1 MHTQT
6 SRGPAFPFRRT
17 KRQQAAESIL
27 SSIRRRYATFVDV
40 ASYAGLG
47 LVFYAGT
54 ILLLSY
60 SSHMPTIVSSPSAIM
75 NMV

>member
-1 MHTQT
+1 MHAQT

-47 LVFYAGT
+47 LVLYAGT
-54 ILLLSY
+54 IMLLSSY
-60 SSHMPTIVSSPSAIM
+60 SYIYAHHCVITLSVP
-75 NMV
+75 